1 MVFSCSPTGNRR
13 IRVRSPA
20 AEAPSTSCTGEAPP
34 VWSAVCSP
42 LRTAGPRPGAKM
54 MPGGGI
60 PTSRA
65 PTQARSASGPQGR
78 QEHGRRPTGDPLAS
92 VGTER
97 ETDEEQPTGMKDIMY
112 ARGSVL
118 SHTPVSETAAPSE
131 GVSYGAADL

>member
-1 MVFSCSPTGNRR
+1 M
-13 IRVRSPA
+13 
-20 AEAPSTSCTGEAPP
+20 
-34 VWSAVCSP
+34 WSAVCSQP
-42 LRTAGPRPGAKM
+42 SMAGPRPGAKM

-60 PTSRA
+60 PTSRV

-97 ETDEEQPTGMKDIMY
+97 ETDEEQPTGMKDIMD

-118 SHTPVSETAAPSE
+118 SHAPVSETAAPSE
-131 GVSYGAADL
+131 GVS